1 MIKQKV
7 LESTLIW
14 TEPST
19 QVSGRKISSMDKE
32 LKHGQMEPCMKEN
45 MYLAKNMEEAN
56 LSGQMGQFM

>member
-14 TEPST
+14 MELST
-19 QVSGRKISSMDKE
+19 QVSGRKISSMDRE

-45 MYLAKNMEEAN
+45 INKEKNMEEAN